1 MNSSRKLMNLSARQL
16 HAFLEIGRLKSFARA
31 AEQVHLSP
39 SGMSMLVKELEE
51 QVGARLFDRTTR
63 AVTLTEVG
71 LRLQPVAERIV
82 QDVRGLGDVVEGTQ
96 AAVRQRLQI
105 AATPM
110 VAASLLPAVLS
121 DFAAVHPQVRI
132 GITDVDVNQ
141 VREDV
146 LAGEADLGL
155 GVFVRPAVG
164 LLRQPLC
171 RFRLMS
177 IRPPGVQGG
186 GRRPSQPWHALTG
199 VPLISL
205 PADNPMQVVIEKHLA
220 AAGCPVGERQ
230 RVNLIG
236 TVIALVRAGHGHAVI
251 PSFVLDDCLRQGL
264 DVRMLR
270 DPVASV
276 ELFLVSRRGRKPGGA
291 AQAFTTALRTAA
303 ARLAR

>member
-82 QDVRGLGDVVEGTQ
+82 QELRGLGDVVEGTQ

-110 VAASLLPAVLS
+110 VSASLLPAVLH
-121 DFAAVHPQVRI
+121 DFAIAHPQVRI

-141 VREDV
+141 VRQDV
-146 LAGEADLGL
+146 MAGEADLGL
-155 GVFVRPAVG
+155 GFFVRPAVG

-177 IRPPGVQGG
+177 IRPPGAEGG
-186 GRRPSQPWHALTG
+186 GAGTPTASGTKGSRGSQARNTRGASRDRATG
-199 VPLISL
+199 
-205 PADNPMQVVIEKHLA
+205 
-220 AAGCPVGERQ
+220 
-230 RVNLIG
+230 
-236 TVIALVRAGHGHAVI
+236 RASMA
-251 PSFVLDDCLRQGL
+251 
-264 DVRMLR
+264 
-270 DPVASV
+270 PVAA
-276 ELFLVSRRGRKPGGA
+276 RRRISGLGFSSEPRA
-291 AQAFTTALRTAA
+291 
-303 ARLAR
+303 

>member
-155 GVFVRPAVG
+155 GFFVRPAVG

-276 ELFLVSRRGRKPGGA
+276 ELFLVSRRGRKPGAA

>member
-155 GVFVRPAVG
+155 GFFVRPAVG

-276 ELFLVSRRGRKPGGA
+276 ELFLVSRRGRKPGAA

-303 ARLAR
+303 ARRAR

>member
-16 HAFLEIGRLKSFARA
+16 HAFMEIGRLKSFARA
-31 AEQVHLSP
+31 AEQIHLSP

-82 QDVRGLGDVVEGTQ
+82 QELRGLGDVVEGTQ

-110 VAASLLPAVLS
+110 VSASLLPAVLH
-121 DFAAVHPQVRI
+121 DFAAAHPQVRI

-141 VREDV
+141 VRQDV
-146 LAGEADLGL
+146 LAGAADLGL
-155 GVFVRPAVG
+155 GFFVRPAVG

-177 IRPPGVQGG
+177 IRPPGRDGG
-186 GRRPSQPWHALTG
+186 GRRPSQPWRALAE

-220 AAGCPVGERQ
+220 TAGRPAGERQ

-251 PSFVLDDCLRQGL
+251 PSFVLDDCLRLGL

-270 DPVASV
+270 EPEAYL
-276 ELFLVSRRGRKPGGA
+276 ELFLVSRRGQKPGA
-291 AQAFTTALRTAA
+291 AALAFTAALRDAA
-303 ARLAR
+303 ARLAH

>member
-155 GVFVRPAVG
+155 GFFVRPAVG

-270 DPVASV
+270 EPVASV
-276 ELFLVSRRGRKPGGA
+276 ELFLVSRRGRKPGAA

>member
-155 GVFVRPAVG
+155 GFFVRPAVG

-236 TVIALVRAGHGHAVI
+236 TVIALVRAGHGHAAI

-276 ELFLVSRRGRKPGGA
+276 ELFLVSRRGRKPGAA

>member
-155 GVFVRPAVG
+155 GFFVRPAVG

-270 DPVASV
+270 DPAASV
-276 ELFLVSRRGRKPGGA
+276 ELFLVSRRGRKPGAA